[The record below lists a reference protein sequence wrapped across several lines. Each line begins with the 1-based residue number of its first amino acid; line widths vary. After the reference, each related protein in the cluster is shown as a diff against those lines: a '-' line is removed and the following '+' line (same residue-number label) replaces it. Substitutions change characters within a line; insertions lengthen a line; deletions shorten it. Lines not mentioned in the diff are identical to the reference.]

1 MTNEE
6 FEILAAKAVEADR
19 LAMEERKKMA
29 SVFII
34 EEQVDYEG
42 DTFVSVHATREGALG
57 ELDRRHAELAKLGTV
72 GGLDMQAGHF
82 RVRDRV
88 LRMSEKTLEA

>member
-1 MTNEE
+1 MD
-6 FEILAAKAVEADR
+6 KVY
-19 LAMEERKKMA
+19 
-29 SVFII
+29 VI
-34 EEQVDYEG
+34 EENVDYEG
-42 DTFVSVHATREGALG
+42 DTLRSIHATRLGALG
-57 ELDRRHAELAKLGTV
+57 ELDRRHAELAKLGAV